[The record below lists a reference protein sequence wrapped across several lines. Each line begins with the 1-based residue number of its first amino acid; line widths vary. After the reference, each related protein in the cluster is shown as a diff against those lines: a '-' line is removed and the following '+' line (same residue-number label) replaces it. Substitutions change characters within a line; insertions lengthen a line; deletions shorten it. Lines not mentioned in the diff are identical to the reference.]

1 MTHLQKLSACVEKS
15 KAFSKDEI
23 NADLKK
29 MKEGTDLLVALVA
42 NKSLKENSVTALVQ
56 DADNGFFDLVAE
68 MHMNEE
74 FASTGF
80 ALWLKQKLDLFTEDW
95 KDNDVYRNPDLTLVY
110 ERCNLVLR
118 LIFSYI
124 EATTDLKKLIDAD
137 DYDEQSIAEFLS
149 QISEFWKDEEDNH
162 EEKDDDE
169 EEEDEEEE
177 EEEQDVYDENVFE
190 DYPGSIEVDEEN
202 NMLRFVNEPPREF
215 IEQDT
220 SQPPFLK
227 IGGLTLP
234 ALKEEDLPTEH
245 NLVDPCSICLQR
257 NCNTVILPC
266 GDKEFCL
273 CCIYE
278 NFTLRNQNFTPL
290 ICPTCCGPITN
301 VMRTKTKK

>member
-149 QISEFWKDEEDNH
+149 QISEFWKDEEDAEDE
-162 EEKDDDE
+162 EEKDE
-169 EEEDEEEE
+169 EEKEDEEEE
-177 EEEQDVYDENVFE
+177 EEEEDDDDDES
-190 DYPGSIEVDEEN
+190 YEEK
-202 NMLRFVNEPPREF
+202 
-215 IEQDT
+215 
-220 SQPPFLK
+220 SLK
-227 IGGLTLP
+227 KRKAKVT
-234 ALKEEDLPTEH
+234 ATKK
-245 NLVDPCSICLQR
+245 QA
-257 NCNTVILPC
+257 
-266 GDKEFCL
+266 K
-273 CCIYE
+273 
-278 NFTLRNQNFTPL
+278 
-290 ICPTCCGPITN
+290 
-301 VMRTKTKK
+301 KTKK